1 MLARVYR
8 IGFDVYNCLMAVH
21 VRKNITLPRSL
32 DERLRGLAR
41 ERGATVSGLIVQLV
55 TTGLAVEESDEDAL
69 MRYVGSIS
77 GPPDLSATVDHT
89 VYER

>member
-1 MLARVYR
+1 
-8 IGFDVYNCLMAVH
+8 MAVH

-32 DERLRGLAR
+32 DERLRGLAH

-55 TTGLAVEESDEDAL
+55 TTGLAVEESGEEPL
-69 MRYVGSIS
+69 TRYLGSIS
-77 GPPDLSATVDHT
+77 GPADLSATIDET